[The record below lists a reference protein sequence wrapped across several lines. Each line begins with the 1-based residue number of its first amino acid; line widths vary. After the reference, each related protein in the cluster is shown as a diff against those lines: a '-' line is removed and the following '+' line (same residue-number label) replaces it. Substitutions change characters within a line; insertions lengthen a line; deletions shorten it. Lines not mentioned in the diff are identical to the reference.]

1 MPDASIAEYGLAI
14 FAIAMLGYVL
24 VKVLVQPN
32 GKKDEGA
39 SQELVQVIENNTAVM
54 RKLMDVIRELQV
66 EIAKQQIK
74 LDEILDAARYV
85 RRRPDDRK

>member
-39 SQELVQVIENNTAVM
+39 SQGLVQVIENNTAVM
-54 RKLMDVIRELQV
+54 RELMDVIRELQV
-66 EIAKQQIK
+66 EMARQQVK
-74 LDEILDAARYV
+74 LDEILDTARHI

>member
-24 VKVLVQPN
+24 VKVLVQP
-32 GKKDEGA
+32 KDDKNVGTPK
-39 SQELVQVIENNTAVM
+39 ELMQVIENNTAVM
-54 RKLMDVIRELQV
+54 RELMDVIRELQV
-66 EIAKQQIK
+66 EMAKQQVK
-74 LDEILDAARYV
+74 LDEILDAARHV

>member
-24 VKVLVQPN
+24 VKVLVQPKSERN
-32 GKKDEGA
+32 EAVPKEF
-39 SQELVQVIENNTAVM
+39 VQVIENNTAVM
-54 RKLMDVIRELQV
+54 RELMDVIRELQV
-66 EIAKQQIK
+66 EMAKQQVK
-74 LDEILDAARYV
+74 LDEILDAARHV

>member
-1 MPDASIAEYGLAI
+1 MPDASIAEYGLAF
-14 FAIAMLGYVL
+14 FAVAMLGYVL
-24 VKVLVQPN
+24 VKVLVQSN

-54 RKLMDVIRELQV
+54 RELMDVIRELQV
-66 EIAKQQIK
+66 EIAKQQVK
-74 LDEILDAARYV
+74 LDEILDAARHV

>member
-24 VKVLVQPN
+24 VKVLVQSN

-54 RKLMDVIRELQV
+54 RELMDVIRELQV
-66 EIAKQQIK
+66 EMARQQVK
-74 LDEILDAARYV
+74 LDEILDAARHV

>member
-24 VKVLVQPN
+24 VKVLVQP
-32 GKKDEGA
+32 KDDKNVGT

-54 RKLMDVIRELQV
+54 RELMDVIRELQV
-66 EIAKQQIK
+66 EMARQQVK
-74 LDEILDAARYV
+74 LDEILDVARHV